1 MSLLLKRLS
10 PIKQSYSKVL
20 AIRTMSIPSTQ
31 YGFFYNKASG
41 LNLKKDLPVNKPGAG
56 QLLLKVDA
64 VGLCHSDLHVLYEGL
79 DCGDNYVMG
88 HEIAGTVAELGE
100 EVSEFAVGDRVAC
113 VGPNGCGLCKHC
125 LTGNDNVCTKSFL
138 DWFGLGYN
146 GGYEQF
152 LLVKRP
158 RNLVKIPDN
167 VTSEEAAAITD
178 AVLTP
183 YHAIKSAG
191 VGPASNILI
200 IGAGGLGGNA
210 IQVAKAFGAKVTVL
224 DKKDKARDQAKAFGA
239 DQVYSELP
247 DSVLPGSFSAC
258 FDFVSV
264 QATYD
269 LCQKYCEPKGTIVPV
284 GLGATSLNIN
294 LADLDLREIT
304 VKGSFWGTLMDLREA
319 FELAA
324 QGKVKPNVA
333 HAPLSELPKYMEKL
347 RAGGYEGRVVFNP

>member
-1 MSLLLKRLS
+1 M
-10 PIKQSYSKVL
+10 
-20 AIRTMSIPSTQ
+20 
-31 YGFFYNKASG
+31 
-41 LNLKKDLPVNKPGAG
+41 PVNKPGAG

-224 DKKDKARDQAKAFGA
+224 DKRIRQETKLRPLELTRFTVNYQTAFYLGH
-239 DQVYSELP
+239 
-247 DSVLPGSFSAC
+247 SVLVLILFRFRQHTICVKSI
-258 FDFVSV
+258 VS
-264 QATYD
+264 Q
-269 LCQKYCEPKGTIVPV
+269 
-284 GLGATSLNIN
+284 
-294 LADLDLREIT
+294 
-304 VKGSFWGTLMDLREA
+304 
-319 FELAA
+319 
-324 QGKVKPNVA
+324 
-333 HAPLSELPKYMEKL
+333 
-347 RAGGYEGRVVFNP
+347 RVLLFP

>member
-1 MSLLLKRLS
+1 M
-10 PIKQSYSKVL
+10 
-20 AIRTMSIPSTQ
+20 
-31 YGFFYNKASG
+31 
-41 LNLKKDLPVNKPGAG
+41 
-56 QLLLKVDA
+56 
-64 VGLCHSDLHVLYEGL
+64 
-79 DCGDNYVMG
+79 
-88 HEIAGTVAELGE
+88 
-100 EVSEFAVGDRVAC
+100 
-113 VGPNGCGLCKHC
+113 
-125 LTGNDNVCTKSFL
+125 
-138 DWFGLGYN
+138 
-146 GGYEQF
+146 
-152 LLVKRP
+152 
-158 RNLVKIPDN
+158 VKIPDN

-294 LADLDLREIT
+294 LDDLDLREIN